1 MGNKILY
8 AVIGGVFLFLWFW
21 TGYQAHYATDSG
33 NISNGWWIWTVL
45 TVAVGAGQAGDAS
58 NPVNA
63 IIDALKGFIPTII
76 AFLITGLT
84 TRLIY
89 EVFMNKA
96 GFQVSGIV
104 DTISTVAAAS
114 ILTLLVL
121 TCVRRSQ

>member
-45 TVAVGAGQAGDAS
+45 TVAVGAGQVGEAS

-89 EVFMNKA
+89 EVFMNKD

-114 ILTLLVL
+114 ILSLLVL
-121 TCVRRSQ
+121 TCVRRAQ

>member
-8 AVIGGVFLFLWFW
+8 AVLGGVFLFAWFW
-21 TGYQAHYATDSG
+21 TGYQEHYATDSG

-45 TVAVGAGQAGDAS
+45 TVAVGAGQGGEAS

-84 TRLIY
+84 TRVIY
-89 EVFMNKA
+89 EAFFNKA
-96 GFQVSGIV
+96 GFQVTGIV